1 MNTQNTIASPYH
13 SKVRSTQNMG
23 VPLFSCLGY
32 GAFGEGKVFS
42 ENSKLTCNVSMKMVN
57 KLCVSDRV
65 YTFFKKTFLL
75 FHIKCFIYSRVGIL

>member
-32 GAFGEGKVFS
+32 AAFGEGKVFS
-42 ENSKLTCNVSMKMVN
+42 ENSNLSNLVDMQ
-57 KLCVSDRV
+57 R
-65 YTFFKKTFLL
+65 
-75 FHIKCFIYSRVGIL
+75 